1 MDREILCSSRTLQF
15 PTRAQWHLLCTL
27 AAIIEPAGNEGG
39 FRMRSTTV
47 CSKTSR
53 DQAKSLCID
62 AATFRARSGG
72 LACLGAS
79 QDCGRKEP
87 TFPAQALFYGSHWSG
102 TSAQLF

>member
-1 MDREILCSSRTLQF
+1 MDREILCSSRTLRF

-27 AAIIEPAGNEGG
+27 AAIIEPAVNRGG
-39 FRMRSTTV
+39 FKMRSTTV

-72 LACLGAS
+72 VRASEHHGIAAQRTGLSSPGIILWFQLARYL
-79 QDCGRKEP
+79 R
-87 TFPAQALFYGSHWSG
+87 
-102 TSAQLF
+102 